1 MARVIFPI
9 PLWDAL
15 LYTWWPGYY
24 SLYHSGTHSSIHG
37 GQGNIPYTTLGR
49 TPLYMVARVIFP
61 IPPWDALLYTWWPGY
76 YSLYHSG
83 THSSIHGGQGIIPYT
98 TLGRTPLYMVARV
111 LFPIPL
117 WDALLYT
124 WWPGYY
130 SLYHSGTHSS
140 IHGGQG
146 NIPYTTLGRT
156 PLYMVARV
164 IFPTPLWDAL
174 LYTWWPG

>member
-1 MARVIFPI
+1 MVARVIFPI

-49 TPLYMVARVIFP
+49 TPLYMVANLFP
-61 IPPWDALLYTWWPGY
+61 IPF
-76 YSLYHSG
+76 
-83 THSSIHGGQGIIPYT
+83 
-98 TLGRTPLYMVARV
+98 LGRTPLYMVARV
-111 LFPIPL
+111 IFPIPL

-146 NIPYTTLGRT
+146 NIPYHSGTHSSIHGGQGNIPYTTLGRT

-164 IFPTPLWDAL
+164 IFPIPLWDAL